1 MSDDFWSDL
10 AEAAAEVVVTVAVDS
25 VLQSAF
31 SGKTKLEAGV
41 YPQKQS
47 LPPVSFHVGDY
58 SKNPGAFVF
67 YESDG
72 GANFVAI
79 QALHDGRADS
89 FFNLYLND
97 DLITLDPDDQHVTSV
112 TNGANDGRYVDG
124 RVFIYTRLGEPTETA
139 YSRAVSLFSGL
150 WDNSCRGDGT
160 ASIMTLC
167 ISPESKFFHQAF
179 PVDIPVTKPVL
190 RGVCYDWRD
199 GTQIRTDPS
208 SWKWSANVVVWTV
221 FLEWSRWGKDWD
233 SRIAPVL
240 SDLTAEADICDA
252 DQDLAAGGTEKRYR
266 CAFNFSDYA
275 SRGDVR
281 KKLRDCMDGFTTRDG
296 RGHLVVK
303 AGRYEE
309 PSYTLAGRFCEGWY
323 WSRGVEDENTVTQFE
338 VSFMSPGND
347 FNVVACDPWLTGD
360 GGKSEPLDLS
370 GVPSF
375 TQARRLAKRQML
387 RRNPK
392 RSGWVKVPLPV
403 GLNMLGQRYVRVQN
417 PREAS
422 MADVVVEIIGARM
435 DAQSGVWVFD
445 IIQADASIDDWNP
458 ETEEGNPP
466 PASTTLSLPTL
477 ANPTITS
484 ATPVLL
490 DATTATI
497 EVEASLP
504 ARTDITGLLQWKRSS
519 DSLWTEVSGGTVTGS
534 TLSMTTGVVPV
545 NDSIDIQVAYITG
558 GGATSGWSAT
568 DTVSTSTAS
577 LGPSPITSQAVTAG
591 GSAGQANLS
600 WRNSTSSNFDHVII
614 ERATNS
620 GMTAGLTT
628 VLTRYD
634 ASGSTD
640 SYTDTGLTTGT
651 TYYYNFTAY
660 NASGTASTTPSP
672 SSVVAP

>member
-1 MSDDFWSDL
+1 M
-10 AEAAAEVVVTVAVDS
+10 
-25 VLQSAF
+25 
-31 SGKTKLEAGV
+31 
-41 YPQKQS
+41 
-47 LPPVSFHVGDY
+47 
-58 SKNPGAFVF
+58 
-67 YESDG
+67 
-72 GANFVAI
+72 
-79 QALHDGRADS
+79 
-89 FFNLYLND
+89 
-97 DLITLDPDDQHVTSV
+97 
-112 TNGANDGRYVDG
+112 
-124 RVFIYTRLGEPTETA
+124 
-139 YSRAVSLFSGL
+139 
-150 WDNSCRGDGT
+150 
-160 ASIMTLC
+160 
-167 ISPESKFFHQAF
+167 
-179 PVDIPVTKPVL
+179 
-190 RGVCYDWRD
+190 
-199 GTQIRTDPS
+199 
-208 SWKWSANVVVWTV
+208 
-221 FLEWSRWGKDWD
+221 
-233 SRIAPVL
+233 
-240 SDLTAEADICDA
+240 
-252 DQDLAAGGTEKRYR
+252 
-266 CAFNFSDYA
+266 
-275 SRGDVR
+275 
-281 KKLRDCMDGFTTRDG
+281 
-296 RGHLVVK
+296 
-303 AGRYEE
+303 
-309 PSYTLAGRFCEGWY
+309 
-323 WSRGVEDENTVTQFE
+323 
-338 VSFMSPGND
+338 
-347 FNVVACDPWLTGD
+347 
-360 GGKSEPLDLS
+360 
-370 GVPSF
+370 
-375 TQARRLAKRQML
+375 
-387 RRNPK
+387 
-392 RSGWVKVPLPV
+392 
-403 GLNMLGQRYVRVQN
+403 
-417 PREAS
+417 
-422 MADVVVEIIGARM
+422 
-435 DAQSGVWVFD
+435 
-445 IIQADASIDDWNP
+445 
-458 ETEEGNPP
+458 
-466 PASTTLSLPTL
+466 